1 MQILN
6 EKGWGMR
13 TILIGVVI
21 FLFFL
26 LSYFVPIEVVHSDSV
41 KDCLKCHSSKALT
54 KELLSKETLSLYV
67 DGSKFEK
74 SVHGALECSACH
86 TDITMKTHPRPKK
99 IESRKAYVREISKNC
114 LLCHPKDALMKPKMH
129 GELVKKEE
137 VSCGECH
144 GSHYIEEMKG
154 WKKKASFSQYCLYCH
169 KHEVSKTLP
178 SKETLSL
185 KVNEEEIKKSVHGK
199 FECIVCHSDFSKI
212 SHPLYNL
219 KSKSEYRARMTEICV
234 KCHTD
239 KDLQKNPSH
248 YALSKTA
255 SCIECHGAHG
265 VQSVKAVKALP
276 LNKYC
281 LSCHGRAISMRM
293 KNGEILSVQVKE
305 SDILGSAH
313 KNLKCNECHKEFS
326 TTQHPVRTYESISDF
341 RDKAKD
347 ICNYCHKQEVTKYD
361 QSIHAMALKKGNAK
375 APDCLKCH
383 DYHKTPWIKA
393 DKLAG
398 VQLCAKCHAKETDA
412 FRTSIHNTALTQ
424 GKKDAPACSY
434 CHNAHDVLPTNIAK
448 INDSC
453 VKCHKNIKDSHNKWL
468 WNPPLRLTTFVDTH
482 FNSASCSACHIS
494 GDKVLALT
502 LIDKKK
508 KKALT
513 EEDVAKAFDVDVKEI
528 RGKID
533 FNGDGR
539 VQEGELWRFM
549 STLKKKVDVDLAGRV
564 DIAQPNDAHRITAK
578 AQAVKDCEACHN
590 PKAEF
595 SGRLEINREGAKPV
609 KFDLDR
615 KAFNSVYSIP
625 NVSDFYILG
634 STKINIFDILFL
646 LALAAGL
653 AVALGH
659 ITLRILTAPIRRRRR
674 EGK

>member
-1 MQILN
+1 
-6 EKGWGMR
+6 MR
-13 TILIGVVI
+13 TILISLAI

-26 LSYFVPIEVVHSDSV
+26 LSYFVPTEVHSNSI
-41 KDCLKCHSSKALT
+41 KDCLKCHSIKTLK
-54 KELLSKETLSLYV
+54 KELLSKETLSLFV

-86 TDITMKTHPRPKK
+86 TDITIKNHPRPKK
-99 IESRKAYVREISKNC
+99 IENKKVLSREVSKNC
-114 LLCHPKDALMKPKMH
+114 LLCHPKDALMKPRMH

-137 VSCGECH
+137 ISCAECH

-169 KHEVSKTLP
+169 KHGISKTLP

-185 KVNEEEIKKSVHGK
+185 KVNQDEIKKSVHGK

-212 SHPLYNL
+212 NHPLYNL
-219 KSKSEYRARMTEICV
+219 KSKSEYRTRMTEICL
-234 KCHTD
+234 KCHKED
-239 KDLQKNPSH
+239 ELKKIPSH
-248 YALSKTA
+248 YTLSKTT

-265 VQSVKAVKALP
+265 VQSAKTLKALSI
-276 LNKYC
+276 NKYC
-281 LSCHGRAISMRM
+281 LSCHSKAISMRM

-305 SDILGSAH
+305 SDLLGSAH

-326 TTQHPVRTYESISDF
+326 TTQHPVRTYESIADF
-341 RDKAKD
+341 RNKAKD
-347 ICNYCHKQEVTKYD
+347 ICNLCHKQEVTKYD
-361 QSIHAMALKKGNAK
+361 QSIHSMALKKGNLT

-393 DKLAG
+393 DKIASF
-398 VQLCAKCHAKETDA
+398 QLCAKCHGKETDA
-412 FRTSIHNTALTQ
+412 FKTSIHNIALTE
-424 GKKDAPACSY
+424 GKKDAPVCSS

-453 VKCHKNIKDSHNKWL
+453 IKCHKNIKDSHNKWL
-468 WNPPLRLTTFVDTH
+468 WNPPLRLTTFVETH
-482 FNSASCSACHIS
+482 FNSASCSACHIP
-494 GDKVLALT
+494 GDKVLSLV
-502 LIDKKK
+502 LIDKGK

-513 EEDVAKAFDVDVKEI
+513 EEDVAKLFNVKEI
-528 RGKID
+528 TDKVDLNKDGK
-533 FNGDGR
+533 
-539 VQEGELWRFM
+539 VQEYELWQFM
-549 STLKKKVDVDLAGRV
+549 STLKKKISVDLAGRV
-564 DIAQPNDAHRITAK
+564 DIARANDAHKITPK
-578 AQAVKDCEACHN
+578 TQAVKDCEACHN

-595 SGRLEINREGAKPV
+595 LGRLEINREGAKSI

-625 NVSDFYILG
+625 NISDFYILG
-634 STKINIFDILFL
+634 STKISLFDILFL

-659 ITLRILTAPIRRRRR
+659 ITLRILTTPIRRKRR